1 MAAND
6 LSEGR
11 PSARLLTV
19 PYHVPYHAQIASPW
33 LAFAFF
39 EKQMSTLLDPHW
51 AESGAFSVEEYVYW
65 TNRACGAACVKMA
78 VEALGGA
85 QRSLV
90 EWARHGAAMGGYL
103 SEKREESSFVERG
116 WLHRTLAEMI
126 QEEGFFAETRRLTAD
141 DFIPIIEK
149 GGMIIASVSHEIG
162 TNHPIT
168 KRGGHLVLVF
178 GAIVEDEK
186 LTAIILHNPSG
197 RTDNLRA
204 AARIPIQRFL
214 SAFSGRGI
222 VAGIDCV
229 SGQTGL

>member
-1 MAAND
+1 MAAD
-6 LSEGR
+6 EKAHGR
-11 PSARLLTV
+11 TPARLLTV

-65 TNRACGAACVKMA
+65 TNRACGATCVKMT

-85 QRSLV
+85 QRPLV
-90 EWARHGAAMGGYL
+90 EWARRGVALGGYL
-103 SEKREESSFVERG
+103 SEKREEGSSVERG

-126 QEEGFFAETRRLTAD
+126 QGEGFFAEPRSLKTD
-141 DFIPIIEK
+141 DFIPVIEK

-204 AARIPIQRFL
+204 AARIPIRRFL

-222 VAGIDCV
+222 VAGTDCV
-229 SGQTGL
+229 FRKLNP